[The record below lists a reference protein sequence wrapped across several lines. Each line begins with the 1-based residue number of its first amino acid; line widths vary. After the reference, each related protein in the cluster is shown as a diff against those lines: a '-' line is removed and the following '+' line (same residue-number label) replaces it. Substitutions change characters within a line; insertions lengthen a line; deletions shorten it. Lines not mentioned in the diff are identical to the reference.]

1 VVYAREIGG
10 RKLTFIVSG
19 RLWRNS
25 LIMQDRET
33 GTYWSHV
40 TGEALEGPLK
50 GKKLSMLPA
59 VHTTWKSWR
68 DRHPATTV
76 LEKGREILSSTYTQ
90 YFEDPQRTGIF
101 RARYAMKRMPGKA
114 LVHGLRLGV
123 HSLAVRD
130 ETLAV
135 GAFVLANVGDEPVV
149 VARGRDGGVR
159 AFKARAEGK
168 VLKFE
173 WDEKTGAAVD
183 TRTGSAWDLERGV
196 AVEGELAGQRLEEI
210 PVTLAFWFAWSN
222 FNPDSDVL

>member
-1 VVYAREIGG
+1 MGYARDIGG
-10 RKLTFIVSG
+10 RKLTSIVAG

-40 TGEALEGPLK
+40 TGEALEGPLR
-50 GKKLSMLPA
+50 GKQLSMLPV
-59 VHTTWKSWR
+59 VHTTWKRWR

-76 LEKGREILSSTYTQ
+76 VEIFGEILSSIYTR

-135 GAFVLANVGDEPVV
+135 GAFVLTDVGDEPVV
-149 VARGRDGGVR
+149 LARGSDGGVR

-168 VLKFE
+168 VLEFE
-173 WDEKTGAAVD
+173 RDEKTGTAV
-183 TRTGSAWDLERGV
+183 
-196 AVEGELAGQRLEEI
+196 EEI
-210 PVTLAFWFAWSN
+210 PVPLAFWFAWSS